1 MTWADWFDQFAF
13 FLVGGITLLGAVGV
27 VFAPRIIHACL
38 CLLVALIGVAG
49 LYGLMAAHLLLGI
62 QLLVYAGGIAVL
74 ILFAIMLLHRRDES
88 GILGGTRNLIIG
100 LPATVIVWFV
110 VAAAVIFS
118 KWHYLPGGG
127 TVSPPAGSNVRIIG
141 ELLLSR
147 HLLAFELVSV
157 VMLMALIGA
166 IIIAREDKS
175 TDSGQWAVDSG
186 QETAEQQT
194 EVSGGNAQ

>member
-1 MTWADWFDQFAF
+1 MT
-13 FLVGGITLLGAVGV
+13 GGITLLAAAGV
-27 VFAPRIIHACL
+27 VFVPRIIHACL
-38 CLLVALIGVAG
+38 CLLVALIGIAG
-49 LYGLMAAHLLLGI
+49 LYGLMAAHLLVAI

-74 ILFAIMLLHRRDES
+74 ILFGIMLLHRHTEDGR
-88 GILGGTRNLIIG
+88 LGGTRNLIIG

-118 KWHYLPGGG
+118 KWHHLSGGG
-127 TVSPPAGSNVRIIG
+127 TVSPQADSNVRIIG

-166 IIIAREDKS
+166 IIIAREDEQPGRNTHGTTGVS
-175 TDSGQWAVDSG
+175 PVGSRTG
-186 QETAEQQT
+186 ETPVLPDGLCT
-194 EVSGGNAQ
+194 GGEDESQ